1 MKQIVFTSNDFDN
14 KQLQKI
20 KYITK
25 NISDVE
31 VIVVDKKNNKLIKKE
46 I

>member
-1 MKQIVFTSNDFDN
+1 MRQIVFTSNEIV
-14 KQLQKI
+14 KI

-31 VIVVDKKNNKLIKKE
+31 VIVIDKKNNKLIKKE